1 MIYFDHNATA
11 PVIPDARQAWLEAT
25 EQFIGNPSSPHRI
38 GMRADAALCDAR
50 EKFAAILECDPLDIV
65 WTSGATESNNM
76 VIHHFA
82 RSLPSTAEA
91 WISAIE
97 HPCVVEATQHYF
109 PGRHRFIPVTGNGV
123 IDLDWLAEE
132 LSEKRPGFIGVMAA
146 NNITGVLQP
155 WREALAICRQYEVP
169 FFCDAVQWLGKL
181 PSNGLGACDFLS
193 GCAHKFGGPR
203 GIGFLKCPTRG
214 RVRPLIFGGPQEESR
229 RAGTENVSGALSLVA
244 ALELRE
250 RQIAAGKMQEPG
262 AWRDKFETTLRDS
275 LPDVAIAGAG
285 QERLWNTSAA
295 LMPPIGAQR
304 WVVKLDKLGFA
315 VSIGSACSTGKETAS
330 HVLLAMGF
338 ETAQAGRV
346 LRFSSGWETRRSE
359 WDELAAAAIQVYA
372 DAHPVKNQ
380 TAA

>member
-132 LSEKRPGFIGVMAA
+132 VSEKRPGFIGWMAA

-181 PSNGLGACDFLS
+181 PFN
-193 GCAHKFGGPR
+193 R
-203 GIGFLKCPTRG
+203 
-214 RVRPLIFGGPQEESR
+214 
-229 RAGTENVSGALSLVA
+229 
-244 ALELRE
+244 
-250 RQIAAGKMQEPG
+250 PG
-262 AWRDKFETTLRDS
+262 AFDFFS
-275 LPDVAIAGAG
+275 C
-285 QERLWNTSAA
+285 
-295 LMPPIGAQR
+295 
-304 WVVKLDKLGFA
+304 FA
-315 VSIGSACSTGKETAS
+315 
-330 HVLLAMGF
+330 H
-338 ETAQAGRV
+338 
-346 LRFSSGWETRRSE
+346 
-359 WDELAAAAIQVYA
+359 
-372 DAHPVKNQ
+372 
-380 TAA
+380 